1 MYIFTIILYSAL
13 PIKIKL
19 EDQIMLCSWRSLL
32 KWKSTDINFAFSWKR
47 KRSEIIL
54 WIGCCNV
61 KQLLSAW
68 SFSDCRKAKIPKCKF
83 WVNTLSKA
91 MPCRVPNYRSKLPNT
106 EIWFYFFVVSFTF
119 WNIHFQ
125 QKNEYK
131 DNIE

>member
-1 MYIFTIILYSAL
+1 MGLRCLFITYVTTIILYSVL

-19 EDQIMLCSWRSLL
+19 EDQILLCSLRSLF

-47 KRSEIIL
+47 KPSQIIL

-61 KQLLSAW
+61 EQLLSAW

-106 EIWFYFFVVSFTF
+106 EIRFCFYVVSLTF
-119 WNIHFQ
+119 SSI
-125 QKNEYK
+125 
-131 DNIE
+131 